1 MMPIFPAAKSWP
13 QVVPLSVRSLSGTR
27 CCAHSCRYSVS
38 AFSSGVLPVMLA
50 VWLLMSPLV
59 RWVPSA
65 QMPGWTVKPRQ
76 PWQSPANVAP
86 LMPWPSLLIACA
98 SDRICAYVVGGSSGL
113 SPACLNSV
121 LLYQSTD
128 RSAQYGTPYILPWL
142 VARPTCPG
150 DSADL

>member
-27 CCAHSCRYSVS
+27 CCDHSSRYSVS
-38 AFSSGVLPVMLA
+38 AFTSGVLPVMLA

-65 QMPGWTVKPRQ
+65 QMPGWTVNPRQ

-86 LMPWPSLLIACA
+86 LTPCPSLLIACA
-98 SDRICAYVVGGSSGL
+98 SDRICAYVVGGASRVSQ
-113 SPACLNSV
+113 ACLNSV
-121 LLYQSTD
+121 LLYQRTD
-128 RSAQYGTPYILPWL
+128 RSAQYGTPY
-142 VARPTCPG
+142 
-150 DSADL
+150 SAPL